1 MGAERWE
8 DLLDAAQSPGPR
20 FKLSSVGPQSP
31 PPSGDHN
38 FARALFRRDL
48 FRNSVSYV
56 ILDFGVLPS
65 PLAQTF
71 RVANERMAQSSK
83 KPVVHQGIYENRHTT
98 LSP

>member
-1 MGAERWE
+1 MGVERW
-8 DLLDAAQSPGPR
+8 DLLDAAQGLGPR
-20 FKLSSVGPQSP
+20 FKRSSVGPQSP

-38 FARALFRRDL
+38 FARAL

-83 KPVVHQGIYENRHTT
+83 KPAVHQGIYENRHTA